1 MKKKKLNLISLSS
14 SSFTCGGV
22 LQLLPRLFMMEW
34 PFRTFTGTIRGF
46 CIKSLDKIE
55 KEKVRMSQLLVPT
68 ILDFSKVQIS
78 LGHPN

>member
-1 MKKKKLNLISLSS
+1 
-14 SSFTCGGV
+14 
-22 LQLLPRLFMMEW
+22 MMEW